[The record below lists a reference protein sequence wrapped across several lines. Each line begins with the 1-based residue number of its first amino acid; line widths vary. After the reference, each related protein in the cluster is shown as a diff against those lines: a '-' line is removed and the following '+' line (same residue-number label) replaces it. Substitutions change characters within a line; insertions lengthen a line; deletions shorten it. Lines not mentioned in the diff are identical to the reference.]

1 MFNVTLGLKAYG
13 GFSLGSAFL
22 PIAITQGQHCKL
34 GLIFRDND
42 HRAIT
47 ITSYTLKL
55 RIKKSDNSILVL
67 TAVPVNNTGGEV
79 EFTLTNT
86 DTSSLPTGNGQSAE
100 LEVYLTA
107 TPTTTSFYTIPQ
119 AISVAAQILTPA

>member
-1 MFNVTLGLKAYG
+1 MFNVTLGLKEYG

-22 PIAITQGQHCKL
+22 PISITQGQHCKL

-47 ITSYTLKL
+47 LSNYTLKL

-67 TAVPVNNTGGEV
+67 TGSAIDNAKGEM
-79 EFTLTNT
+79 EFVLSST
-86 DTSSLPTGNGQSAE
+86 DSASLPVGNGQNAE
-100 LEVYLTA
+100 LEVYLTS
-107 TPTTTSFYTIPQ
+107 TPTTTSFYTISQ
-119 AISVAAQILTPA
+119 ALSVTAQILTPV